1 MIKYKDYI
9 SFKEITFKM
18 ILIKI
23 NLLRKYFDI
32 QISNLRS
39 SLNQLIFFKRKLI
52 FTIKFYEIP
61 M

>member
-32 QISNLRS
+32 QIPNLRS
-39 SLNQLIFFKRKLI
+39 SLNQLIFFKRK
-52 FTIKFYEIP
+52 
-61 M
+61 